1 MIDFP
6 FVLLRWNCTILRY
19 KRELIFVEYLFK
31 NIVLKINSTILFDE
45 FSEMV
50 NIHYEWYE
58 IAYERMFLV
67 KNFCPKMK
75 NLRLIP
81 VVTLRDTKPEII
93 FNGNSNESKAIWR
106 MRINYNI
113 KRYLVAQIPFQ

>member
-1 MIDFP
+1 
-6 FVLLRWNCTILRY
+6 
-19 KRELIFVEYLFK
+19 LFK

>member
-19 KRELIFVEYLFK
+19 KRELIFVEYLSK

-50 NIHYEWYE
+50 NIHYEWYK
-58 IAYERMFLV
+58 IAYE
-67 KNFCPKMK
+67 
-75 NLRLIP
+75 
-81 VVTLRDTKPEII
+81 
-93 FNGNSNESKAIWR
+93 
-106 MRINYNI
+106 
-113 KRYLVAQIPFQ
+113 